1 MGFLCLTLF
10 GEMIGRKLLMQLNMI
25 SFIVGMTLTILCV
38 NVYMAAVGIFLS
50 VLGISNAYS
59 ICFYFIVETISDDYR
74 EKMSVLC
81 QSFYGVGV
89 ILDILWYWGIGNWQI
104 ILSCGFL
111 LPAIIILAALT
122 FIIKDT
128 PKCLVLN
135 NSSEEAL
142 LQFEYIA
149 KMNGN

>member
-1 MGFLCLTLF
+1 
-10 GEMIGRKLLMQLNMI
+10 
-25 SFIVGMTLTILCV
+25 
-38 NVYMAAVGIFLS
+38 
-50 VLGISNAYS
+50 
-59 ICFYFIVETISDDYR
+59 VETISDDYR

-81 QSFYGVGV
+81 QSFYGIGV
-89 ILDILWYWGIGNWQI
+89 IMDILWYWGIGNWQI

-111 LPAIIILAALT
+111 LPAIIILATLT

-142 LQFEYIA
+142 
-149 KMNGN
+149 

>member
-1 MGFLCLTLF
+1 MFFGAAMGFVCLTLF
-10 GEMIGRKLLMQLNMI
+10 GEMFGRKLLMQINII
-25 SFIVGMTLTILCV
+25 SFITGITITIFCV
-38 NVYMAAVGIFLS
+38 NVYMAAVGLFLS

-89 ILDILWYWGIGNWQI
+89 MMDILWYWGIGNWQI

-111 LPAIIILAALT
+111 IPAIIILTVLT
-122 FIIKDT
+122 FVIKDT

-135 NSSEEAL
+135 NPS
-142 LQFEYIA
+142 
-149 KMNGN
+149 